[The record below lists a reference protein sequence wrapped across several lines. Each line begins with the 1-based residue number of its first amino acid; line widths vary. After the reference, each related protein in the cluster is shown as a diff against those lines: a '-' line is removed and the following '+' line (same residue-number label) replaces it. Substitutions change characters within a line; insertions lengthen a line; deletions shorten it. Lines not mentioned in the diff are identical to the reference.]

1 MARPKS
7 AKARKQRK
15 FVRTAPLHI
24 RRKLIASHLQADIR
38 KQYGVRS
45 LPLRKGDEV
54 AVMRGKF
61 RKRSGKVSRID
72 TDKYRVY
79 VEGVVVKRTDGTE
92 RQAGLR
98 ASNLMITRLNLDD
111 KRRAASIERHK
122 TNVKK
127 PKDAGK
133 KKVKL

>member
-7 AKARKQRK
+7 AKPRKQRK

-24 RRKLIASHLQADIR
+24 RRKMIASHLQADIR

-54 AVMRGKF
+54 TVMRGKF
-61 RKRSGKVSRID
+61 RKRSGKVSRIN
-72 TDKYRVY
+72 TDKYLVY

-92 RQAGLR
+92 RQAGLH

-122 TNVKK
+122 ANIKSNE
-127 PKDAGK
+127 AGK
-133 KKVKL
+133 KKV

>member
-15 FVRTAPLHI
+15 FVLTAPLHI
-24 RRKLIASHLQADIR
+24 RRKLIASHLQAELR
-38 KQYGVRS
+38 RQYGVRS

-72 TDKYRVY
+72 AGKYRVY

-111 KRRAASIERHK
+111 KRRAASVERHK
-122 TNVKK
+122 ANVK
-127 PKDAGK
+127 PKEAVK
-133 KKVKL
+133 KKV